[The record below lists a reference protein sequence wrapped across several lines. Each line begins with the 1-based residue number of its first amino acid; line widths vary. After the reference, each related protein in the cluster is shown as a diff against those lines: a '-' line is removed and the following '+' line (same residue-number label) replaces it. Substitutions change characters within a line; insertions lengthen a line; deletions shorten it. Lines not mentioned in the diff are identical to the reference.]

1 MFIRAGT
8 LGTHGTLIFYVI
20 PQTIGEMVVGRLL
33 CLYTWNRM
41 DAFFASER
49 PAEFRAIHE
58 KCHFDASMRPVSL
71 FCAVRSISS
80 FSCVRACNGPART
93 ARFIFQLF
101 SIQSE

>member
-58 KCHFDASMRPVSL
+58 KCHFDASMRPVESNFRAL
-71 FCAVRSISS
+71 RRISPV
-80 FSCVRACNGPART
+80 SCVRTCNGPART

-101 SIQSE
+101 SI